1 MSRKRFSNR
10 KRTTRLSPS
19 LSLITLICLLAFVT
33 TSLFAADTNSAS
45 TAATDTTNSQDTLRA
60 YLQLQEQLH
69 ATQLAIERNRQE
81 ADAASAHNA
90 EALTARLEAVE
101 QALTAARSRDM
112 EALHETNT
120 SIQKSNQVML
130 TVAGIFAAI
139 GFIAMF
145 LTAYFQWRTIH
156 RLAEISA
163 AIPAQ
168 QPAAPVSA
176 NLLAAGERNQLT
188 AGSAESTNVRLLGAL
203 DRLEKRILELEHT
216 AQPALQPAPPSAGTS
231 TPAAPVA
238 AQVPQGNGQAPEDNE
253 LQLPSGNSARI
264 TLMLGKGQVLLDL
277 NNAEE
282 ALACFNEV
290 LTLNSTHTE
299 ALVKKGTALEK
310 LEKLDEAVECYDRAI
325 AADSSMTIAYLYKG
339 GLFNRMERFNEAL
352 ECYEQA
358 LRTQERRQS

>member
-1 MSRKRFSNR
+1 
-10 KRTTRLSPS
+10 
-19 LSLITLICLLAFVT
+19 
-33 TSLFAADTNSAS
+33 
-45 TAATDTTNSQDTLRA
+45 
-60 YLQLQEQLH
+60 
-69 ATQLAIERNRQE
+69 
-81 ADAASAHNA
+81 
-90 EALTARLEAVE
+90 
-101 QALTAARSRDM
+101 M
-112 EALHETNT
+112 EALHDTNT

-163 AIPAQ
+163 AIPVQ
-168 QPAAPVSA
+168 QPLAPASA

-188 AGSAESTNVRLLGAL
+188 AGSAESPSVRLLGAI

-216 AQPALQPAPPSAGTS
+216 AQPALQPASSPAGTS
-231 TPAAPVA
+231 APASA
-238 AQVPQGNGQAPEDNE
+238 AGGQTHQGNGQPPAQNE
-253 LQLPSGNSARI
+253 LQSPSENSARI

-290 LTLNSTHTE
+290 LALDSNHTE

-310 LEKLDEAVECYDRAI
+310 LEKLDEAIECYDRAI

-358 LRTQERRQS
+358 LRTQEKRQG